1 MWQSWVDSIS
11 KLENLISKTKEM
23 AQMAGPDPIW
33 TTCPNCNTEI
43 LTTTQKSFSTFQC
56 LFAGGLCLF
65 SCFCIFWIPLFIDE
79 WKDLLHSCP
88 NCNYPIGKYKKI
100 WWNHKWNQQKKQIS
114 QCQQIFFQCRNTTN
128 KVCNYFEKKPSIVH
142 CRPLFQSG

>member
-1 MWQSWVDSIS
+1 
-11 KLENLISKTKEM
+11 
-23 AQMAGPDPIW
+23 MAGPDPIW

-79 WKDLLHSCP
+79 WKDAAYLPQLQLRHR
-88 NCNYPIGKYKKI
+88 KVQKI
-100 WWNHKWNQQKKQIS
+100 MMKTPK
-114 QCQQIFFQCRNTTN
+114 
-128 KVCNYFEKKPSIVH
+128 EA
-142 CRPLFQSG
+142 

>member
-79 WKDLLHSCP
+79 WKDVLHTCP
-88 NCNYPIGKYKKI
+88 NCNYAIGKYKKL
-100 WWNHKWNQQKKQIS
+100 WWKHP
-114 QCQQIFFQCRNTTN
+114 
-128 KVCNYFEKKPSIVH
+128 KKPRMVWQYIIITGYLRWIKH
-142 CRPLFQSG
+142 KTLLQTQSTSLS